1 MAQASNLIDL
11 ILRLLKDP
19 AALAEFQQNPDAVLA
34 ACGATTVSPEDVH
47 DALVLADDHNDHN
60 DKDHGGNGDDNGGGN
75 GGGNGGH
82 HGHHGHVPPPPH
94 PHPGESEHEA
104 AVRYIKEY
112 VTNNYVDDRDTNV
125 DNSVNQ
131 QIHTDGGDVDQII
144 RTTSSTASG
153 DRAVSAAGNIDHAAV
168 TTGDDNQIGENNI
181 RGDGN
186 VQGDHDQVT
195 SGDHNTTAFGSGAAN
210 SATIG
215 HASVDGGGAL
225 SVSGPAHAD
234 QHNSEY
240 HQVNDT
246 SDTTKVDVDHS
257 FNDHADTTLASHN
270 SAEGHF
276 TDDSHDTVDNNVLS
290 NNSLQEVHQI

>member
-1 MAQASNLIDL
+1 M
-11 ILRLLKDP
+11 
-19 AALAEFQQNPDAVLA
+19 
-34 ACGATTVSPEDVH
+34 
-47 DALVLADDHNDHN
+47 
-60 DKDHGGNGDDNGGGN
+60 
-75 GGGNGGH
+75 
-82 HGHHGHVPPPPH
+82 PPPPH
-94 PHPGESEHEA
+94 PHPGESEHDA

-112 VTNNYVDDRDTNV
+112 VTNNYVDDRDTNI

-153 DRAVSAAGNIDHAAV
+153 DGAVSAAGNIDHAAV

-186 VQGDHDQVT
+186 VQGDHDHVV

-210 SATIG
+210 SATID

-225 SVSGPAHAD
+225 SVSGPATAD

-240 HQVNDT
+240 HQVSDT

-257 FNDHADTTLASHN
+257 FNDHADTTTRLAQQRRGSLHGRLARRRRQQRAQQQLVAGRTPGLTLRHRG
-270 SAEGHF
+270 SSLAAMRRRGPAIPRVAGPRRDEGQPERGRHP
-276 TDDSHDTVDNNVLS
+276 TWRYRLRSTS
-290 NNSLQEVHQI
+290 STWR